1 MSWDYD
7 LVVIGS
13 GPGGYVGAIRASQLG
28 LKTCIIEKDKT
39 GGVCLNMGCIP
50 SKSLIHQAEIFRNA
64 QGLERMG
71 VSVDTT
77 SLDYSKVQG
86 ESRKAADTLSKGVQY
101 LLKKNKIDLVEGEG
115 VITGENEV
123 TITGAEQG
131 EQKITG
137 ANILIAVGSSPKTI
151 PGFDYDGER
160 IINSNDALLM
170 TELPE
175 SMIILGAGA
184 IGCEFAHIM
193 DSFGVNITIVEMLD
207 QILPNEDSEA
217 ASVLARSFKKRK
229 IKMHTSAKASNPR
242 KEGEKVLLDVE
253 TKKGPQTIEADKLL
267 VVVGRG
273 PNTAGIGLEETGV
286 TLEKGFV
293 KVGDYYHTG
302 VGSIYA
308 VGDIVSSPLL
318 AHVASKEAEIAV
330 EHMAGKGE
338 EKRIDPASI
347 PTGVYTE
354 PEVAGFGLTEKQ
366 AEEKGIKAESAT
378 FPYRGAGKSVAIE
391 KSEGIVKITYDSGT
405 NKIIGGRIVGAE
417 ATDLIH
423 ELLLASNAGLKT
435 NDISRMIHAHPTL
448 SEAVMEA
455 ARAAEGWV
463 IHA

>member
-1 MSWDYD
+1 MEYDYD
-7 LVVIGS
+7 LVVLGA

-28 LKTCIIEKDKT
+28 LKTCVIEKNKV
-39 GGVCLNMGCIP
+39 GGVCLNIGCIP
-50 SKSLIHQAEIFRNA
+50 SKSLIHQAEIFRNTK
-64 QGLERMG
+64 GLERMG
-71 VSVDTT
+71 VSVDTST
-77 SLDYSKVQG
+77 LDYSKVQE

-115 VITGENEV
+115 VITEENEV
-123 TITGAEQG
+123 TVTNGDRE
-131 EQKITG
+131 EKKITG
-137 ANILIAVGSSPKTI
+137 ANILIATGSSPKNI

-160 IINSNDALLM
+160 IINSNDALMM
-170 TELPE
+170 TGLPE
-175 SMIILGAGA
+175 NMIILGAGA

-193 DSFGVNITIVEMLD
+193 NSFGVQITIVEMLD
-207 QILPNEDSEA
+207 QILPNEDPEA
-217 ASVLARSFKKRK
+217 ASVLSRSFKKRK

-242 KEGEKVLLDVE
+242 KEGGKVLLDVE
-253 TKKGPQTIEADKLL
+253 TKKGLQTIEADKLL

-273 PNTAGIGLEETGV
+273 PNTGNIGLEKMGIS
-286 TLEKGFV
+286 LERGFV

-302 VGSIYA
+302 IGSIYA

-318 AHVASKEAEIAV
+318 AHVATKEAEIAV
-330 EHMAGKGE
+330 EHMAGVGE

-347 PTGVYTE
+347 PAAVYTE
-354 PEVAGFGLTEKQ
+354 PEVAGFGLTQEQ
-366 AEEKGIKAESAT
+366 AEEQGLKAESAS

-391 KSEGIVKITYDSGT
+391 KTDGMVKITYDFET
-405 NKIIGGRIVGAE
+405 KKIIGGRIVGAE

-423 ELLLASNAGLKT
+423 ELLLAANAGLKT